1 MIKWKEERKL
11 QENIEDVWVLFSD
24 ENIKR
29 IMPKVVEHQLIK
41 GTETEAGAVHQ
52 QTYKEGDRLES
63 YEVRTLAYEDIPQKK
78 HKKIQFV
85 ISGMFEVT
93 ADFQLRESEDGLTM
107 FQYSGRNKGIT
118 VLSKLMLLFANRKGN
133 ARVVREFMD
142 RVEREAEMKH

>member
-1 MIKWKEERKL
+1 
-11 QENIEDVWVLFSD
+11 
-24 ENIKR
+24 
-29 IMPKVVEHQLIK
+29 
-41 GTETEAGAVHQ
+41 
-52 QTYKEGDRLES
+52 
-63 YEVRTLAYEDIPQKK
+63 
-78 HKKIQFV
+78 
-85 ISGMFEVT
+85 MFEVT